1 MSAKHGPCW
10 DIPDIE
16 TGKVHIQTRFER
28 TLGRLDDGLQW
39 LLNRTINP
47 ILYKRKRKVK
57 IKLHPYDTWEMSHTL
72 SLIILPLIKQLRATK
87 HGTPWVPDEDVP
99 ADLGIRSTDCAKKND
114 YDWDENC
121 EKRWDWVLN
130 EVQWTFEQ
138 LVDPD
143 SDSKFWVH
151 HEKEYDISNINNWK
165 RPDFD
170 KEGHEKHE
178 ARIQRGLMLFG
189 KNFRNFW
196 D

>member
-1 MSAKHGPCW
+1 MSAKHGPAW
-10 DIPDIE
+10 DVPMVDE
-16 TGKVHIQTRFER
+16 FTKQTTVYKQTWFEK
-28 TLGRLDDGLQW
+28 TLERLDDGLQW

-57 IKLHPYDTWEMSHTL
+57 VKLHPYDTWEMSHTL

-99 ADLGIRSTDCAKKND
+99 AELGIRSTDCVKKND

-121 EKRWDWVLN
+121 HKRWDWVLN
-130 EVQWTFEQ
+130 EIEWVFTQ
-138 LVDPD
+138 LSDPD
-143 SDSKFWVH
+143 SDDVFFKKKGEGLFDY
-151 HEKEYDISNINNWK
+151 EI
-165 RPDFD
+165 D
-170 KEGHEKHE
+170 KEAMDRHEERMK
-178 ARIQRGLMLFG
+178 RGLMLFG